1 MLWQPP
7 PSSPQV
13 QPLCGRLPLRSG
25 RSKHVPAAA
34 ASILSGFLPPFAKV
48 RQQVSCTQILSS
60 NPKSRPRFL
69 SFCAIQRWPRRV
81 CEGHAWVQGWVVS
94 VAQWPASSRGA
105 LGSRGPGCP
114 ASFPGRCAVLPARGW
129 ADMRAGWHRTLLWAA
144 VATGAHSIR
153 TCRRTLSIT
162 EATM

>member
-60 NPKSRPRFL
+60 NPKSQPRFL

-81 CEGHAWVQGWVVS
+81 CEGHAWVQGSVVS

-114 ASFPGRCAVLPARGW
+114 PPFRAAALSSL
-129 ADMRAGWHRTLLWAA
+129 RAGGQTCGLAGTGPSCGPLWPRALTRSA
-144 VATGAHSIR
+144 PAGGR
-153 TCRRTLSIT
+153 
-162 EATM
+162 

>member
-1 MLWQPP
+1 MASVL
-7 PSSPQV
+7 SRSPRV
-13 QPLCGRLPLRSG
+13 QRSG
-25 RSKHVPAAA
+25 
-34 ASILSGFLPPFAKV
+34 L
-48 RQQVSCTQILSS
+48 
-60 NPKSRPRFL
+60 
-69 SFCAIQRWPRRV
+69 
-81 CEGHAWVQGWVVS
+81 
-94 VAQWPASSRGA
+94 
-105 LGSRGPGCP
+105 P